1 LRQGRFD
8 SATGL
13 TDYEPRARPAPP
25 GAGPRHFVLHPGLP
39 FINLLKRT
47 RRRHR
52 RARLRCGA
60 SQLRALQTV
69 RALPPGFA
77 HPEPWAADIHL
88 TPDGRFLFAVG
99 SSRELG

>member
-1 LRQGRFD
+1 M
-8 SATGL
+8 
-13 TDYEPRARPAPP
+13 
-25 GAGPRHFVLHPGLP
+25 
-39 FINLLKRT
+39 
-47 RRRHR
+47 RRE
-52 RARLRCGA
+52 A
-60 SQLRALQTV
+60 SCVALQTV